1 MSSVFPRHC
10 HQHLPTAIRGEGCYI
25 FDTTGKRYLDGS
37 GGAAV
42 SCLGHDASPVRDAMR
57 AQIDRLSFAHT
68 AFMTSE
74 PAEALAELLARNAPG
89 RLSRVYLVSGGSE
102 AIEASIKLAR
112 QYFLERGEPSRH
124 RIIGRRQSYHGSTIG
139 ALSAGGSLLR
149 RARYGPLLTDSS
161 HISPCYA
168 YRGKRDNESDSAY
181 GRRVADEL
189 ETELCRIGPETVMA
203 FVAEPVV
210 GATLGAVPPVSGYW
224 RRVRD
229 ICDRHGIL
237 LILDEV
243 MCGMGR
249 TGSLFACEQDGI
261 APDIVAVAKGLGAGY
276 QPLGA
281 MLCSEDIYGAIAS
294 GSGAFEHGHTCLGH
308 PVAAAAGHAVL
319 TMIIEDDLPDRVM
332 TAGRSLQSAL
342 ADSFGKHPHVGDIRG
357 RGLLRALELVSDRQ
371 TKTPFDPNRKL
382 APAIRKAALDAGLI
396 CYPIS
401 GTVDGVRGE
410 HILLA
415 PPYIITDAQVDELV
429 GKLDQAL
436 SSVL

>member
-89 RLSRVYLVSGGSE
+89 QLSRVYLVSGGSE

-168 YRGKRDNESDSAY
+168 YRGKRDKESDSAY